1 MDLFRPAAASA
12 GPSDKNLAGGAGMA
26 AGKQNRLLWD
36 GAIFFGAVFAVL
48 MLTLFL
54 PCSLLALEQALSHV
68 LSASVPQV
76 IGVSL
81 LAILL
86 HAVPA
91 VWMHEAAHYA
101 ALRAFGLRARFA
113 RWVAVVPLGVRTDG
127 VVPRRAYLCSLIIPA
142 LIGVMLA
149 APVVAASRMGA
160 SLSPAAAS
168 LGWVGAIMA
177 LGASDDLGRVF
188 VILRRPE
195 WQAFEQCESGG
206 LFRPAGEKEWLAVS
220 SKGIAV
226 LVLVPLLG
234 LSILA
239 LLP

>member
-1 MDLFRPAAASA
+1 
-12 GPSDKNLAGGAGMA
+12 MA
-26 AGKQNRLLWD
+26 AGKPARLLWD
-36 GAIFFGAVFAVL
+36 GAIFFVVASAFL
-48 MLTLFL
+48 MGTLFL
-54 PCSLLALEQALSHV
+54 PCLFLVLARV
-68 LSASVPQV
+68 PSASVPQF
-76 IGVSL
+76 IGASL
-81 LAILL
+81 LAVLL
-86 HAVPA
+86 GAVLG

-127 VVPRRAYLCSLIIPA
+127 IVPRRAYLCSLLMPA

-160 SLSPAAAS
+160 SLSPVAAS
-168 LGWVGAIMA
+168 LGWVGAFMA
-177 LGASDDLGRVF
+177 LGASDDLGRAF

-220 SKGIAV
+220 SKGIAI
-226 LVLVPLLG
+226 LVLVSFLG
-234 LSILA
+234 LGISA
-239 LLP
+239 LLS

>member
-1 MDLFRPAAASA
+1 
-12 GPSDKNLAGGAGMA
+12 MA
-26 AGKQNRLLWD
+26 AGKPTRLLWD

-54 PCSLLALEQALSHV
+54 PCFFLALEQALSRV
-68 LSASVPQV
+68 PSASVPQV

-81 LAILL
+81 LVILL
-86 HAVPA
+86 HAVPG

-101 ALRAFGLRARFA
+101 ALRALGLRARFA
-113 RWVAVVPLGVRTDG
+113 RWVAVVPLDVRTDG
-127 VVPRRAYLCSLIIPA
+127 IVPRRAYLCSLIMPA

-149 APVVAASRMGA
+149 APVVAASRMGV
-160 SLSPAAAS
+160 SPSPVAVS

-177 LGASDDLGRVF
+177 LGASDDLGRAF

-195 WQAFEQCESGG
+195 WQAFEQRESGG
-206 LFRPAGEKEWLAVS
+206 VFRPAGEKEWFAVS

-226 LVLVPLLG
+226 LVLVPFLG
-234 LSILA
+234 LGISA
-239 LLP
+239 LLS

>member
-1 MDLFRPAAASA
+1 
-12 GPSDKNLAGGAGMA
+12 MA
-26 AGKQNRLLWD
+26 AGKPNRLLWD
-36 GAIFFGAVFAVL
+36 GAIFFGAVSVVL

-54 PCSLLALEQALSHV
+54 PCSFLALKQALSRV
-68 LSASVPQV
+68 PSASVPQV
-76 IGVSL
+76 IGISL

-127 VVPRRAYLCSLIIPA
+127 IVPRRAYLCSLLMPA

-149 APVVAASRMGA
+149 APVVAASRVGA
-160 SLSPAAAS
+160 SLSPMAAS

-177 LGASDDLGRVF
+177 LGAPDDLGRAF

-195 WQAFEQCESGG
+195 WQAFEQCESGWV
-206 LFRPAGEKEWLAVS
+206 FRPAGEKEWFAVF
-220 SKGIAV
+220 SKEIVA
-226 LVLVPLLG
+226 LVVALLLG

-239 LLP
+239 LLS

>member
-1 MDLFRPAAASA
+1 
-12 GPSDKNLAGGAGMA
+12 MA

-36 GAIFFGAVFAVL
+36 GAVFFVAASAVL
-48 MLTLFL
+48 MGTLFL
-54 PCSLLALEQALSHV
+54 PCLFLVLAQV
-68 LSASVPQV
+68 PSASVPQF
-76 IGVSL
+76 IGVGL
-81 LAILL
+81 LAVLL
-86 HAVPA
+86 GAVPG

-113 RWVAVVPLGVRTDG
+113 RWVVVVPLGVRTDG
-127 VVPRRAYLCSLIIPA
+127 IIPRRAYLCSLIMPA

-149 APVVAASRMGA
+149 APVVAASRMGV
-160 SLSPAAAS
+160 SLSPVAVS

-177 LGASDDLGRVF
+177 LGASDDLGRAF

-226 LVLVPLLG
+226 LVLVPFLG
-234 LSILA
+234 LGISA
-239 LLP
+239 LLS